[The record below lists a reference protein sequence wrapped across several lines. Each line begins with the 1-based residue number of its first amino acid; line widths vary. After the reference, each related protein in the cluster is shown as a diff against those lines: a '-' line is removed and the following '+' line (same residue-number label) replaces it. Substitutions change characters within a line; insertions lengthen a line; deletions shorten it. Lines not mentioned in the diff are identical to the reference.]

1 MHTGAGASGSSWG
14 CARAGGA
21 WLAKGYH
28 MTSNRAND
36 GWREKMIEDS
46 ALVDAI
52 EELAFATVGM
62 TALAL
67 NEAGQEKELTLA
79 QWRVLV
85 LVGRSPMRVGSIAER
100 IGASLPSASRLVGRM
115 ETHGFVVMA
124 PDDEDRR
131 ATLVSLTPLGQST
144 RDAVI
149 QRRRRLIGELVGDAA
164 ELADAGLTEG
174 LAMLAAR
181 FARFA

>member
-1 MHTGAGASGSSWG
+1 MKTE
-14 CARAGGA
+14 
-21 WLAKGYH
+21 
-28 MTSNRAND
+28 TT
-36 GWREKMIEDS
+36 
-46 ALVDAI
+46 LVDSI

-85 LVGRSPMRVGSIAER
+85 ILGRGPMRVGAIADR

-115 ETHGFVVMA
+115 EAHGYVTLA
-124 PDDEDRR
+124 RDDVDRR
-131 ATLVSLTPLGQST
+131 ATLVSLTPLGLGT
-144 RDAVI
+144 RDGVI
-149 QRRRRLIGELVGDAA
+149 LRRRRLIGELVEDDAA
-164 ELADAGLTEG
+164 LAGVSLGEG
-174 LAMLAAR
+174 LAILAER